1 MGCGSSTAV
10 HHCQYSKVFEETT
23 ASQVVPNTS
32 TSPEDS
38 VNIFSSLDLQSL
50 QLGLRDVYKLKQSW
64 RAIQRGSPSTALD
77 MMIR

>member
-10 HHCQYSKVFEETT
+10 HHCQYSKVSDETT
-23 ASQVVPNTS
+23 TSQVVPNAS
-32 TSPEDS
+32 TFLEDS
-38 VNIFSSLDLQSL
+38 VIIFNSLDLQSL

-64 RAIQRGSPSTALD
+64 RAVQRRSPSTALD